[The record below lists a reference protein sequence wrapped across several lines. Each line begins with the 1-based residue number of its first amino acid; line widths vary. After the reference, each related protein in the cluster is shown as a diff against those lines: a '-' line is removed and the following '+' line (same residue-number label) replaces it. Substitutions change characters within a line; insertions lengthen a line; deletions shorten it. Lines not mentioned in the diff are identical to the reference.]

1 MTKID
6 LKREYR
12 DLYTASN
19 DCTVVEVPALAY
31 LMIDG
36 SGDPNTAREYKD
48 AVSALFSVA
57 YKTKFIAKADT
68 GLDHTVMPLEG
79 LWWTDDMADFSVED
93 KSNWKWT
100 MLIAQPDH
108 VEPVHVA
115 EAIDHAATKKK
126 LDAASSVRLER
137 WEEGTA
143 AQLLHI
149 GPYAEEAPNIERLH
163 DFITGSQMSLRGRH
177 HEIYLS
183 DPSRVAPEKMK
194 TIIRQPVG

>member
-1 MTKID
+1 MAKID
-6 LKREYR
+6 LKKEHKA
-12 DLYTASN
+12 LYAATA
-19 DCTVVEVPALAY
+19 DCTVVDVPELAY

-36 SGDPNTAREYKD
+36 AGDPNSAQEYRD

-68 GLDHTVMPLEG
+68 ATDHVVMPLEG
-79 LWWTDDMADFSVED
+79 LWWADDMADFSVDD

-100 MLIAQPDH
+100 MLIVQPDH
-108 VEPVHVA
+108 VAAAHVA
-115 EAIDHAATKKK
+115 EAIEHATTKKK
-126 LDAASSVRLER
+126 QEAAASIRLER
-137 WEEGTA
+137 WEEGRS

-149 GPYAEEAPNIERLH
+149 GPYADEAPNIERLH
-163 DFITGSQMSLRGRH
+163 DYIAESGLALRGKH